1 MAIPEET
8 KVTKQFEALNGL
20 RILVLGDVMI
30 DSYLWGNVD
39 RMSPEAPVPV
49 VSVKKREKRLGG
61 AANVALN
68 LRALG
73 VEPIVVSVIGDDPDG
88 DEMQSLFKK
97 RKLST
102 KGLISVPNRVTTIKH
117 RIISDK
123 HLLRV
128 DSEQTDEID
137 LSAQKELIHRFGQLV
152 CSCQC
157 VIFQDYDKGVLS
169 KSVIEQCVAIANKYD
184 VPTTVDPKKRNFDFY
199 EGVTLFKPNLKEINE
214 GLGDELKGTE
224 FDKIAARAL
233 EFIKSKNINKALI
246 TLSENG
252 VMLITKEGS
261 VYRAKAH
268 PRHIKDVSGAGD
280 TVISVASAFL
290 AMSATDQEVL
300 EYSNLS
306 GGLVCEKIGVVPVNK
321 KELFLQAR
329 QLNFS

>member
-1 MAIPEET
+1 MTNQQNI
-8 KVTKQFEALNGL
+8 KFTKQFEALNGL

-73 VEPIVVSVIGDDPDG
+73 VEAVVVSVIGDDADG
-88 DEMQSLFKK
+88 QEMRSLFKK

-102 KGLISVPNRVTTIKH
+102 KGLLSVPNRVTTIKH

-137 LSAQKELIHRFGQLV
+137 QQAKQELIQRFEQLV
-152 CSCQC
+152 VSCQC

-169 KSVIEQCVAIANKYD
+169 KDVIEQCVSLANKNNI
-184 VPTTVDPKKRNFDFY
+184 PTTVDPKKRNFGDY
-199 EGVTLFKPNLKEINE
+199 QGVTLFKPNLKEINE
-214 GLGDELKGTE
+214 GLGDQLKGTD
-224 FDKIAARAL
+224 FDAIAARAL
-233 EFIKSKNINKALI
+233 EFIRSKHINKALI

-252 VMLITKEGS
+252 VMLVNTDGT
-261 VYRAKAH
+261 VYLAKAH
-268 PRHIKDVSGAGD
+268 PRNIKDVSGAGD

-290 AMSATDQEVL
+290 AMGATDREIL

-321 KELFLQAR
+321 KALFLQASK
-329 QLNFS
+329 LSFS